1 MSDMR
6 TGYLR
11 AMKSAGEGP
20 LSLVAGQAPSR
31 HAYRSLLWG
40 SSGAFFGIIESTT

>member
-20 LSLVAGQAPSR
+20 LSLVAGQAKPTCLPV
-31 HAYRSLLWG
+31 AAVG
-40 SSGAFFGIIESTT
+40 QFGGIFGIIESTT